1 MRGTKW
7 FGVQDFF
14 ADGFLDKVFVHMI
27 FIGLSS
33 VNPENGV
40 IMVFIVFAA
49 RSLGPYKVSMLCFVT
64 LLRAMIVHTQ
74 EYPPLLT
81 HLRTA
86 SS

>member
-1 MRGTKW
+1 MESL
-7 FGVQDFF
+7 DFF
-14 ADGFLDKVFVHMI
+14 ADGVLDKVCVHMI

-33 VNPENGV
+33 VNPEDGV
-40 IMVFIVFAA
+40 IMVFIVLAA
-49 RSLGPYKVSMLCFVT
+49 RSLGPFIRGYNVSMLCFVT